1 MTGLLE
7 AVAAYIRLRRGL
19 GYKLRGPAAALRNF
33 ARYAEAEGATH
44 VTTELALRWA
54 KLPISAQPATWAER
68 LGRVRRFAAWHAA
81 TEPRTEV
88 PPDGLLVGRVRRKA
102 PYIYQDEEIRALVRA
117 AEHLPSHRGLRGPT
131 CATLIGLLSVTG
143 MRMSEGIAL
152 DRKDVD
158 LKKGILEI
166 RRTKFGKSRL
176 LPLHISSVEA
186 LVGYGRIR
194 DRIFPKSGS
203 PAFFLSDRGQR
214 ITQWALRYQFAEV
227 SRGIGLR
234 APAGKYR
241 HGKGPRLHDM
251 RHRFA
256 ARTLL
261 DWYRAGVDV
270 EREIPKLAT
279 YLGHVHVNETYWY
292 LEAVPEL
299 LKLASGYVREGRS

>member
-1 MTGLLE
+1 MTGLRE
-7 AVAAYIRLRRGL
+7 AIEAYIRLRRGL
-19 GYKLRGPAAALRNF
+19 GYQLNGPATTLRSF

-54 KLPISAQPATWAER
+54 KLPHRAQLSTWAER

-88 PPDGLLVGRVRRKA
+88 PPEGLLVGRCRRKA
-102 PYIYQDEEIRALVRA
+102 PYIYRDEEIHALIRA
-117 AEHLPSHRGLRGPT
+117 AKELPSQHGLRGHT

-152 DRKDVD
+152 DRGDVD
-158 LKKGILEI
+158 LERGVLEI
-166 RRTKFGKSRL
+166 RRAKFGKSRL
-176 LPLHISSVEA
+176 VPLHASSVGA
-186 LVGYGRIR
+186 LADYARLR
-194 DRIFPKSGS
+194 DRVFPKAVS
-203 PAFFLSDRGQR
+203 PAFFLLDRGRR
-214 ITQWALRYQFAEV
+214 ISQWALRYNFAKV
-227 SRGIGLR
+227 SREIGLR
-234 APAGKYR
+234 APAGGYR
-241 HGKGPRLHDM
+241 HGKGPRLHDL

-261 DWYRAGVDV
+261 DWYRSGLDV

-299 LKLASGYVREGRS
+299 LQLASEYVREGRS